1 MNKLILFMFILVPN
15 LIDISQNQM
24 YTLLEIKYEKI
35 SYIEF
40 HKTKIVLTTKIR
52 YGNQV
57 PYFLHDP

>member
-1 MNKLILFMFILVPN
+1 MFILVPN